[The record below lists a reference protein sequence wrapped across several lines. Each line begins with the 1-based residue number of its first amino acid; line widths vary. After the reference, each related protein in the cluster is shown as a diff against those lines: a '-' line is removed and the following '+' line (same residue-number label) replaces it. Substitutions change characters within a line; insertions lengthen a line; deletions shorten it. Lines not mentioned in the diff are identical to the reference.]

1 MVYQCLVGRFDSIM
15 VDFIIGH
22 YIYRMFPPDIPPPPS
37 GELVFC
43 FCGIAGGSRK
53 TEVHYEYTGGS
64 ASSFFIRVSSVR
76 VKLQLKM

>member
-1 MVYQCLVGRFDSIM
+1 M
-15 VDFIIGH
+15 VDFLIGH
-22 YIYRMFPPDIPPPPS
+22 YTYRISPPDIPPPPS

-53 TEVHYEYTGGS
+53 TELLYGYTGGS
-64 ASSFFIRVSSVR
+64 NSSISCVSSGR